1 MRGAVGALL
10 VLLGV
15 FLLLASTGVM
25 NEVIYQHASTL
36 YKLYPLAIS
45 LIGLA
50 ILTNGVL
57 RGVFIISAL
66 AVAVLSIAAYTY
78 SVVGTSGIQVNDGS
92 IRFGAGEALVSWVE
106 TEGAVTVGSNSTD
119 ISFGAGSVTVELPPH
134 AVNVTVKG
142 GVGEIKIIVPENV
155 RVNFDGNVGIGEIE
169 GLENVREGEVTANIT
184 CQLGIGKIE
193 FVRR

>member
-1 MRGAVGALL
+1 MRRVVGALL

-15 FLLLASTGVM
+15 FLLLASTGVIK
-25 NEVIYQHASTL
+25 EIIYQHASTL

-66 AVAVLSIAAYTY
+66 VVAVVSIAAYTY
-78 SVVGTSGIQVNDGS
+78 AVVDMSSIQVKDSS
-92 IRFGAGEALVSWVE
+92 IRFGTGEILISWME
-106 TEGAVTVGSNSTD
+106 KEGAVIIGSNSTD
-119 ISFGAGSVTVELPPH
+119 INFGAGSVTVELPQH

-155 RVNFDGNVGIGEIE
+155 KVNFNGNVGIGEIE
-169 GLENVREGEVTANIT
+169 GLEKVKEGEVTANVT

-193 FVRR
+193 FIKR

>member
-1 MRGAVGALL
+1 MRRVVGALL

-15 FLLLASTGVM
+15 FLLLASTGVLKD
-25 NEVIYQHASTL
+25 IISQHASTL

-57 RGVFIISAL
+57 RGIFVISAL
-66 AVAVLSIAAYTY
+66 MVAVVSIAAYTY
-78 SVVGTSGIQVNDGS
+78 TVVDMSTLQVSDGTIKFGTGEVTITWVERKGAVVVGGS
-92 IRFGAGEALVSWVE
+92 TA
-106 TEGAVTVGSNSTD
+106 D
-119 ISFGAGSVTVELPPH
+119 INFGAGSVTVELPPH

-155 RVNFDGNVGIGEIE
+155 KVNFKGNVGIGQIE
-169 GLENVREGEVTANIT
+169 GLEKVSEGSITSNVT

-193 FVRR
+193 FIRR

>member
-1 MRGAVGALL
+1 MRRVVGALL

-15 FLLLASTGVM
+15 FLLLASTGVLKD
-25 NEVIYQHASTL
+25 IISQHASTL

-57 RGVFIISAL
+57 RGIFVISAL
-66 AVAVLSIAAYTY
+66 MVAVVSIAAYTY
-78 SVVGTSGIQVNDGS
+78 TVVDMSTLQVSDGTIKFGTGEVTITWVERKGAVVVGGS
-92 IRFGAGEALVSWVE
+92 TA
-106 TEGAVTVGSNSTD
+106 D
-119 ISFGAGSVTVELPPH
+119 INFGAGSVTVELPPH

-155 RVNFDGNVGIGEIE
+155 KVNFKGNVGIGEIE
-169 GLENVREGEVTANIT
+169 GLENVREGNVTVNVT
-184 CQLGIGKIE
+184 CQLGMGKIE

>member
-1 MRGAVGALL
+1 MRRAIGALL

-15 FLLLASTGVM
+15 LLLLASTGVIK
-25 NEVIYQHASTL
+25 EIIYQHASTL

-57 RGVFIISAL
+57 RGIFVISAL
-66 AVAVLSIAAYTY
+66 VVVVVSIAAYTY
-78 SVVGTSGIQVNDGS
+78 TVVDVSSIQVSDGS
-92 IRFGAGEALVSWVE
+92 IRFGTGEIMISWTE
-106 TEGAVTVGSNSTD
+106 QEGAVIVSSNSTD
-119 ISFGAGSVTVELPPH
+119 ISFGAGSVTVELPPR

-142 GVGEIKIIVPENV
+142 GVGEIKIVVPENV
-155 RVNFDGNVGIGEIE
+155 KVNFKGNVGIGQIE
-169 GLENVREGEVTANIT
+169 GLEKVREGDVTVNVT

-193 FVRR
+193 FIRR